1 MLIKKVRLLD
11 REGLFDIRIV
21 DGKFTEIAEDL
32 DVVNDEEIIEG
43 NGALA
48 SAPFIEPHIHLD
60 TTLTAGEPEWNK
72 SGTLFEG
79 IERWSQRKE
88 FLTKEDVKTRAKKA
102 IEWQVAN
109 GIQFIRTHVDVTDE
123 SLIALKAMIE
133 VREEIKDYVTLQ
145 IVAFPQEGI
154 LSYPNGIQLIEE
166 AIKLGADVIGAI
178 PHFEFTREYGVES
191 INKIFELA
199 KKYSGK
205 NYLKIFFDYPIE
217 DYIRENKRYTIPNI
231 YNKNDYNLKI
241 DDIVYGLPN
250 DNIGLNSK
258 KPYLENKS
266 RKSTIPNLINTEEAL
281 IQRKFFDYLMNFA
294 TEGKVNV
301 YIGNKVYAKKNG
313 EFPPDDF
320 DGNFLR
326 IKKGKELE
334 IISFD
339 QIVGYKEE
347 LLKKVDYKNLLGVK
361 ILINED
367 EVDYGEY
374 GDKKDIQK
382 LISEVF
388 FSKYLINNYF
398 TEASDIS
405 LKDNIVKKNLL
416 VAREGI
422 FNWLYKGN
430 SSGINKLLDK
440 VSISLIKGSLE
451 AGYINRAN
459 KQFNLRMA
467 LKDYFEGGKEM
478 ASMMK
483 EIKEKLREK
492 INSTQDDY
500 IGSDEEYCFAVGQ
513 LTNYFILQ
521 SKAAKKPQFLINSL
535 LNTKNNDVI
544 KLNLKQLYK
553 KYNYKEEMNSLRVR
567 NLYSMILGYEL
578 QDNINDDMI
587 LAGFLS
593 NSLFYEKKEK
603 GNIVGGNE

>member
-1 MLIKKVRLLD
+1 M
-11 REGLFDIRIV
+11 
-21 DGKFTEIAEDL
+21 
-32 DVVNDEEIIEG
+32 II
-43 NGALA
+43 
-48 SAPFIEPHIHLD
+48 H
-60 TTLTAGEPEWNK
+60 
-72 SGTLFEG
+72 
-79 IERWSQRKE
+79 
-88 FLTKEDVKTRAKKA
+88 
-102 IEWQVAN
+102 
-109 GIQFIRTHVDVTDE
+109 
-123 SLIALKAMIE
+123 
-133 VREEIKDYVTLQ
+133 
-145 IVAFPQEGI
+145 
-154 LSYPNGIQLIEE
+154 
-166 AIKLGADVIGAI
+166 
-178 PHFEFTREYGVES
+178 
-191 INKIFELA
+191 
-199 KKYSGK
+199 
-205 NYLKIFFDYPIE
+205 
-217 DYIRENKRYTIPNI
+217 YIRENKRYTIPNI

-405 LKDNIVKKNLL
+405 LKDNNIPAKVDMNT
-416 VAREGI
+416 GY
-422 FNWLYKGN
+422 LYLSN
-430 SSGINKLLDK
+430 
-440 VSISLIKGSLE
+440 
-451 AGYINRAN
+451 
-459 KQFNLRMA
+459 F
-467 LKDYFEGGKEM
+467 
-478 ASMMK
+478 
-483 EIKEKLREK
+483 
-492 INSTQDDY
+492 
-500 IGSDEEYCFAVGQ
+500 
-513 LTNYFILQ
+513 
-521 SKAAKKPQFLINSL
+521 
-535 LNTKNNDVI
+535 TKN
-544 KLNLKQLYK
+544 K
-553 KYNYKEEMNSLRVR
+553 
-567 NLYSMILGYEL
+567 
-578 QDNINDDMI
+578 
-587 LAGFLS
+587 
-593 NSLFYEKKEK
+593 
-603 GNIVGGNE
+603 

>member
-1 MLIKKVRLLD
+1 MLKECIEVFERELKYKGERLLLDSYLPAEGTYIIVTKDNNNFIIKEKNVIEVKYNKKEQRLINSESELNRIRALDYNSRLIDMNKPIDSKKIIHSNNYLSFFIKKDKFPTKDGEEKKLNIDVI
-11 REGLFDIRIV
+11 EGYYSTLINPYLKYKTGKQKEVYKSIEDIIGAVNV
-21 DGKFTEIAEDL
+21 DEINEIK
-32 DVVNDEEIIEG
+32 EWIIE
-43 NGALA
+43 N
-48 SAPFIEPHIHLD
+48 
-60 TTLTAGEPEWNK
+60 
-72 SGTLFEG
+72 
-79 IERWSQRKE
+79 
-88 FLTKEDVKTRAKKA
+88 
-102 IEWQVAN
+102 
-109 GIQFIRTHVDVTDE
+109 
-123 SLIALKAMIE
+123 
-133 VREEIKDYVTLQ
+133 
-145 IVAFPQEGI
+145 
-154 LSYPNGIQLIEE
+154 
-166 AIKLGADVIGAI
+166 
-178 PHFEFTREYGVES
+178 
-191 INKIFELA
+191 IFELA

-258 KPYLENKS
+258 KTYLENKS